1 MDISFALTGKG
12 YVIVAADTT
21 AARSI
26 VKMKVDEDKIKVLSP
41 HLLMAF
47 SGEPGDTV
55 QFAEYI
61 ERNIRLYQ
69 IRNTYAL
76 RPPSAASWIR
86 RALADSLRSRRP
98 YAVNLLVGGYDTSTH
113 TPHLYWIDY
122 LGTMSEV
129 PFAAHGYGAY
139 FVLSLLDRYHD
150 PEAPLEEG
158 LATLRRCLDEVAKR
172 LVVTPEKYKVKVVDK
187 DGRCIG
193 LLVYVP
199 FIWPAAAMAWA
210 AALRSKISTKTVTS
224 SKIVPDDDPFRDPTK
239 GDLTL
244 RTSDGVVFH
253 VYKCIVANAS
263 PVFSDMFCLPCS
275 PDQSDNPSISV
286 PEAGITWERLLRIC
300 HLLPADSTLSL
311 DEIRTILDAGKKY
324 QMGPVIARMRLILLQ
339 SSYVDKQALPTYAIA
354 CAYGLEDVALVAA
367 RGCLRLPANLGSA
380 QELELISAL
389 QYTRLLDFKRL
400 CGIAAAEVVD
410 GKAWLMA
417 HGDMLG
423 PCSTCEG
430 GTLGVQRKSGRSQKS
445 AHDEGPLSDP
455 PRVVGVPRS
464 TFEEVAGR
472 AAFGTGALPGVV
484 GPGHRLGVWM
494 QGVQAAY
501 IRPGD
506 EVRGRSGGSRREYY
520 TWGGSGDLSAE
531 AGQCR

>member
-113 TPHLYWIDY
+113 TPHLYWVDY

-139 FVLSLLDRYHD
+139 FALSLLDRYHD

-187 DGRCIG
+187 DGVRE
-193 LLVYVP
+193 V
-199 FIWPAAAMAWA
+199 
-210 AALRSKISTKTVTS
+210 
-224 SKIVPDDDPFRDPTK
+224 
-239 GDLTL
+239 
-244 RTSDGVVFH
+244 
-253 VYKCIVANAS
+253 
-263 PVFSDMFCLPCS
+263 
-275 PDQSDNPSISV
+275 
-286 PEAGITWERLLRIC
+286 
-300 HLLPADSTLSL
+300 
-311 DEIRTILDAGKKY
+311 EI
-324 QMGPVIARMRLILLQ
+324 
-339 SSYVDKQALPTYAIA
+339 
-354 CAYGLEDVALVAA
+354 
-367 RGCLRLPANLGSA
+367 
-380 QELELISAL
+380 
-389 QYTRLLDFKRL
+389 
-400 CGIAAAEVVD
+400 
-410 GKAWLMA
+410 
-417 HGDMLG
+417 
-423 PCSTCEG
+423 
-430 GTLGVQRKSGRSQKS
+430 
-445 AHDEGPLSDP
+445 
-455 PRVVGVPRS
+455 
-464 TFEEVAGR
+464 
-472 AAFGTGALPGVV
+472 
-484 GPGHRLGVWM
+484 
-494 QGVQAAY
+494 
-501 IRPGD
+501 
-506 EVRGRSGGSRREYY
+506 
-520 TWGGSGDLSAE
+520 
-531 AGQCR
+531 